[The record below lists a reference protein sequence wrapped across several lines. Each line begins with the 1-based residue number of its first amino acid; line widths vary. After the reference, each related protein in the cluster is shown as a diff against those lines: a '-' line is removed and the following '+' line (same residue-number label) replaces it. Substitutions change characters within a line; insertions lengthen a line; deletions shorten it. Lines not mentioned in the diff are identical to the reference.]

1 MNGRYEF
8 FAGQSEVADQP
19 VACATSTQLF
29 ITFFCSVAFT
39 FEWQPSWRLIFN
51 EVGAGQEFVAEQ
63 LGRIEIVFGYVAT
76 AAAVA
81 ELRAGIGFMTEVG
94 VAAGV
99 DEGELQ
105 EVDPRH
111 KMSPNTV
118 IFIRLGI
125 PNSSK
130 WIKDCQQL
138 VGNPSMAQ
146 TIPMSYRA
154 CKLFYK

>member
-1 MNGRYEF
+1 MNGRYGIGAEHPE
-8 FAGQSEVADQP
+8 AAAQP
-19 VACATSTQLF
+19 VAFATSTHLF
-29 ITFFCSVAFT
+29 ITFFCSVAST
-39 FEWQPSWRLIFN
+39 LSWQPSWRLIFN

-105 EVDPRH
+105 EVDPKH

-130 WIKDCQQL
+130 WIKDCQ
-138 VGNPSMAQ
+138 
-146 TIPMSYRA
+146 
-154 CKLFYK
+154 